1 MFGDRNRNVQ
11 SNQKSSNRDK
21 SKTAMGIVYKVILD
35 VDDDILKDLEIPEGI
50 RTKYIGAIQFRL
62 NDSANKKDEVLS
74 LALPYDK
81 INVSLPTINETVR
94 IINPEGGGFT
104 YQRIISSPTPNINTG
119 TGEITAAQRKE
130 KAAFTSSAKEYNK
143 VQSTG
148 ITKTSNSGDNSDLE
162 KYGNYFEPQL
172 EIHKLKLYEGD
183 NLIESRFGQSIRFS
197 GYNNGDNIFSP
208 SIIIRN
214 GENGE
219 SLSSGVGNSTE
230 EDINKD
236 GGIICLSSGD
246 RLLNYILPIQN
257 TKESFINYPNE
268 LKGNQILLNSDRLI
282 FSARTSEMIFVSKK
296 DTGFI
301 TDGQFSIDATGGI
314 NVTTDSS
321 IFVDT
326 KDRDFNIDI
335 GNGTIF
341 LGTDGELEAA
351 PKGETLVELLGELID
366 LIAQQIYLT
375 PSGPTK
381 AGPTN
386 VAEFSALKS
395 KLNSILSNNVQLK

>member
-1 MFGDRNRNVQ
+1 MFNRNVNII
-11 SNQKSSNRDK
+11 SNQSSQASLDDK
-21 SKTAMGIVYKVILD
+21 TNMATVHHVVLDIDDTILD
-35 VDDDILKDLEIPEGI
+35 ILEVPKDLKPLF
-50 RTKYIGAIQFRL
+50 IGSVQFRR
-62 NDSANKKDEVLS
+62 NGNNNKSDEDLP
-74 LALPYDK
+74 LAIPY
-81 INVSLPTINETVR
+81 NRVYTSLPTKNEVVR
-94 IINPEGGGFT
+94 IIYTESGG
-104 YQRIISSPTPNINTG
+104 YYYERIIKTQTPNVSSTDNVISEFTKRDKPTG
-119 TGEITAAQRKE
+119 SNSKQY
-130 KAAFTSSAKEYNK
+130 SN
-143 VQSTG
+143 VQTTG
-148 ITKTSNSGDNSDLE
+148 ISRSSTDTSTNDNG
-162 KYGNYFEPQL
+162 YGNYFELNPN
-172 EIHKLKLYEGD
+172 IHYLKLYEGD
-183 NLIESRFGQSIRFS
+183 TLIESRFGQSLRFS
-197 GYNNGDNIFSP
+197 AYNNSNNEFSP
-208 SIIIRN
+208 TIILR
-214 GENGE
+214 NGE
-219 SLSSGVGNSTE
+219 SLETISAGAGISTE
-230 EDINKD
+230 EDVNND
-236 GGIICLSSGD
+236 GNIIFLGSGQ
-246 RLLNYILPIQN
+246 RLLDYTLPVDNSYQ
-257 TKESFINYPNE
+257 SFFNYPSE
-268 LKGNQILLNSDRLI
+268 LTGNQILLNSDRIIL
-282 FSARTSEMIFVSKK
+282 SAKNAEMIFASKK

-335 GNGTIF
+335 GDGTIF